1 VDLLRAAALTGDWAK
16 AREIFD
22 GGDDP
27 EWLGYR
33 TVHASRLWSW
43 PGAPEL
49 ETQPVPDDADPRFAD
64 VIRANLRARECRRTG
79 ETLPL
84 SELHE
89 RMGAVLGR
97 VAPQSRARRF
107 FLQLMAE
114 QAAIGGHR
122 EAVIDFV
129 ETAVGDGLLD
139 LAWMRRL
146 RLFDPIRADP
156 RFEALSQRVRE
167 RAEQVAIAW
176 RGPAESLDDALASLQ

>member
-1 VDLLRAAALTGDWAK
+1 
-16 AREIFD
+16 
-22 GGDDP
+22 
-27 EWLGYR
+27 
-33 TVHASRLWSW
+33 
-43 PGAPEL
+43 
-49 ETQPVPDDADPRFAD
+49 
-64 VIRANLRARECRRTG
+64 
-79 ETLPL
+79 
-84 SELHE
+84 
-89 RMGAVLGR
+89 MGAVLGR